1 MNLTALRLFGR
12 ARFRVLAELFALAPG
27 RTIHLRE
34 LARRAGVSPT
44 AAQYELRALLP
55 TGLVLQE
62 GAGARPVYRPNL
74 THAVAGELMSM
85 IQKLDAAGDS
95 TVVRDDEHWARKRR
109 SQRTDYAS
117 RRMQR
122 KSPFLANR
130 ALASSLSVNL
140 GKDVV
145 YDY

>member
-1 MNLTALRLFGR
+1 MDLIALTLFGR

-27 RTIHLRE
+27 QTIHLRE

-55 TGLVLQE
+55 TELVLQE
-62 GAGARPVYRPNL
+62 GAEARPVYRPNRV
-74 THAVAGELMSM
+74 HAVAGELMSM
-85 IQKLDAAGDS
+85 IRKLDATRDS
-95 TVVRDDEHWARKRR
+95 AAVRDDEHWAKKRG
-109 SQRTDYAS
+109 SQRADYAS
-117 RRMQR
+117 RRMAR

-130 ALASSLSVNL
+130 KLAPSLSVNL